1 MLQKLSLKRFNLATI
16 AKANRR
22 FSMAVTAKPLKVITR
37 NTLPFEDT
45 AEDYDFSR
53 RYKQISL
60 DEFYSDIAE
69 MQMSDEEALE
79 LMTYAAKL
87 AAVRFTDEAEM
98 MSFKSDFMAAL
109 SFIRKL
115 DDVDTEGIEHL
126 GNVWEYYKGNQ
137 EKMRNLDDNE
147 SEKEMHFTQKSF
159 AEINKHSNGTYS
171 VLPFTKHEDD
181 DGEN

>member
-1 MLQKLSLKRFNLATI
+1 
-16 AKANRR
+16 
-22 FSMAVTAKPLKVITR
+22 
-37 NTLPFEDT
+37 
-45 AEDYDFSR
+45 
-53 RYKQISL
+53 
-60 DEFYSDIAE
+60 
-69 MQMSDEEALE
+69 MSDDEALKQ
-79 LMTYAAKL
+79 MTYAAKL
-87 AAVRFTDEAEM
+87 ASVRFNSEEEM

-147 SEKEMHFTQKSF
+147 KEKDMHFTQKTF
-159 AEINKHSNGTYS
+159 AEINKHARPNGTYS